1 MPESLIRRACQL
13 NLHRPK
19 SNRPKI
25 EIFRIPYLIFN
36 LFLKGFFF
44 FFFFFFI
51 FFLKFFFFFFF
62 FFAKGTIDEIGEF
75 NLLNANF
82 TKWSNTLKL
91 FVDKLPT
98 NCLSVF
104 DHIVG
109 LALKGLS
116 LRDNDESPS
125 QYNFATSKK

>member
-13 NLHRPK
+13 NLHRLK

-36 LFLKGFFF
+36 LFLK
-44 FFFFFFI
+44 
-51 FFLKFFFFFFF
+51 FFFFFFF
-62 FFAKGTIDEIGEF
+62 FFATSTIDEIGEF

-91 FVDKLPT
+91 FADKLPT

>member
-13 NLHRPK
+13 NLH
-19 SNRPKI
+19 RPKI

-36 LFLKGFFF
+36 LFLKGFFC
-44 FFFFFFI
+44 
-51 FFLKFFFFFFF
+51 
-62 FFAKGTIDEIGEF
+62 FFATGTIDEIGEL

-91 FVDKLPT
+91 FADKLPT

>member
-44 FFFFFFI
+44 FFC
-51 FFLKFFFFFFF
+51 
-62 FFAKGTIDEIGEF
+62 ATGTIDEIGEF

>member
-25 EIFRIPYLIFN
+25 EIFRMPYLIFN
-36 LFLKGFFF
+36 LFLN
-44 FFFFFFI
+44 
-51 FFLKFFFFFFF
+51 FFFFFF
-62 FFAKGTIDEIGEF
+62 FFATGTIDEIGEF

-91 FVDKLPT
+91 FADKLPT